1 MKPFLFL
8 SALLCF
14 YLASL
19 ADAHAQESRFVD
31 INIRPE
37 YKEAILANEYL
48 MQGAVDV
55 ANVSTDGEVLVGVG
69 VVAIKSPENPSP
81 KDLLDARK
89 VAAAKA
95 AREVSRFLESKVSTS
110 TTITKK
116 TVVEVEQTAEEDAQR
131 TRRITKLVD
140 SWIQEQS
147 QMVRRVKEVGSW
159 SSADRRY
166 MHVAIAVMPGK

>member
-1 MKPFLFL
+1 MKSFSFLG
-8 SALLCF
+8 ALFC
-14 YLASL
+14 LASF
-19 ADAHAQESRFVD
+19 ADADETRFVD
-31 INIRPE
+31 VNIRPE
-37 YKEAILANEYL
+37 YREAILANEYL

-55 ANVSTDGEVLVGVG
+55 ANVSTDGKVLVGVG

-95 AREVSRFLESKVSTS
+95 AREVSRFLELRVTTS

-116 TVVEVEQTAEEDAQR
+116 TVIDVEQTAEEEAKR

-159 SSADRRY
+159 YSADRRY
-166 MHVAIAVMPGK
+166 LHVAVAVMPEK

>member
-1 MKPFLFL
+1 MKPFFFL
-8 SALLCF
+8 SALMCF
-14 YLASL
+14 CLASL
-19 ADAHAQESRFVD
+19 AAVDAQESRFVD
-31 INIRPE
+31 VNIRPE
-37 YKEAILANEYL
+37 YQEAILANEYL

-55 ANVSTDGEVLVGVG
+55 ANVSTDGEVLIGVG

-116 TVVEVEQTAEEDAQR
+116 TVVDIGQTAEEEAQR
-131 TRRITKLVD
+131 ARRITKLVD

-159 SSADRRY
+159 YSDDRRY
-166 MHVAIAVMPGK
+166 MHVAVAVMPDK

>member
-1 MKPFLFL
+1 MKSFSFLGAIF
-8 SALLCF
+8 C
-14 YLASL
+14 LASF
-19 ADAHAQESRFVD
+19 ADADETRFVD
-31 INIRPE
+31 VNIRPE
-37 YKEAILANEYL
+37 YREAILANEYL

-81 KDLLDARK
+81 KDLLDART

-95 AREVSRFLESKVSTS
+95 AREVSRFLELRVTTS

-116 TVVEVEQTAEEDAQR
+116 TVVDVEQTAEEAKR
-131 TRRITKLVD
+131 ARRITKLVD

-147 QMVRRVKEVGSW
+147 KMVRRVKEVGSW
-159 SSADRRY
+159 YSADRRY
-166 MHVAIAVMPGK
+166 IYVAVAVMPDN

>member
-1 MKPFLFL
+1 MKSFSFLGAIF
-8 SALLCF
+8 C
-14 YLASL
+14 LASF
-19 ADAHAQESRFVD
+19 ADADETRFVD
-31 INIRPE
+31 VNIRPE
-37 YKEAILANEYL
+37 YREAILANEYL

-81 KDLLDARK
+81 KDLLDART

-95 AREVSRFLESKVSTS
+95 AGEVSRFLELRVTTS

-116 TVVEVEQTAEEDAQR
+116 TVVDVEQTAEEAKR
-131 TRRITKLVD
+131 ARRITKLVD

-147 QMVRRVKEVGSW
+147 KMVRRVKEVGSW
-159 SSADRRY
+159 YSADRRY
-166 MHVAIAVMPGK
+166 IHVAVAVMPDN